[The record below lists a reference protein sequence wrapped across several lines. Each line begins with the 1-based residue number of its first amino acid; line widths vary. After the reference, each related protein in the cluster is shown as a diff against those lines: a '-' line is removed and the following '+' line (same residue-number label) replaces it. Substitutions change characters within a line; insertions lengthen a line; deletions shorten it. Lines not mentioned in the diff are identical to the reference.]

1 MIKDEQFKVIY
12 VPESVVL
19 DGAVTSV
26 HQLRNRHNSVKI
38 LAGELIP
45 GRPHLGS
52 VNAMARLRFLS

>member
-38 LAGELIP
+38 LAGELI
-45 GRPHLGS
+45 L
-52 VNAMARLRFLS
+52 VARISGL